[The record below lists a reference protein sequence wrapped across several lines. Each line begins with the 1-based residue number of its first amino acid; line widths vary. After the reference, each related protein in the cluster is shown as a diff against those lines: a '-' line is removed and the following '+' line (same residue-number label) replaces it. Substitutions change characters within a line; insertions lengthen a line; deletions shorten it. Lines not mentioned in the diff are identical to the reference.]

1 MATIEAFQAID
12 IRAGR
17 VIAAAPLAGARRPA
31 LCLTI
36 DFGPELGERQSTAQ
50 ITALYT
56 PEALTGR
63 QVLAV
68 VNLPPRRVAGARS
81 EVLVLGLSDA
91 EGRVVLACPDS
102 TVPEGAPLH

>member
-31 LCLTI
+31 LRLTI

-81 EVLVLGLSDA
+81 EVLVLGLSDG
-91 EGRVVLACPDS
+91 EGRVVLVCPDS
-102 TVPEGAPLH
+102 TVPEGARLH

>member
-31 LCLTI
+31 LRLTT
-36 DFGPELGERQSTAQ
+36 DFGPELGERQSTERYA
-50 ITALYT
+50 

-68 VNLPPRRVAGARS
+68 VNLPPPRVAGLRS
-81 EVLVLGLSDA
+81 EVLVLGLSDG
-91 EGRVVLACPDS
+91 EGRVVLVCPDS
-102 TVPEGAPLH
+102 TVPEGARLH